1 MKFIHFGNDWFA
13 ENRTSSHHIA
23 KRIGA
28 RFPMLYVEVPGL
40 KRPGASMRD
49 LRKILEKLRM
59 TFQSPQL
66 VAPHF
71 WRMTLPQMPLRRFA
85 FIRRGNRMLSR
96 FLIRRA
102 IRNLDFNDAIAWFH
116 VPHPGFLARQLGEK
130 LTVFYCVDDY
140 SRLPGVDEI
149 AVQEMDDTL
158 TAAANIVFAC
168 NRRLMETHL
177 QHNANV
183 HLSTHG
189 VDAEMFALST
199 SPETEIPE
207 GASKLRRPVIG
218 FWGVLDPRVD
228 ISILEHLAVVRPN
241 WTILLI
247 GRAAVDVSALSRLAN
262 VVLVGTKPY
271 TELPRWAK
279 AIDVCILPY
288 AQSAWA
294 ERSSPLKLQEYLAA
308 GKPIVATPF
317 PEAQMFG
324 TLVQVAADG
333 PGFVSAIEE
342 ALATDTPERA
352 SLRQKAVQSNTWD
365 AVVESVLEKI
375 YAELRARCVMQL

>member
-40 KRPGASMRD
+40 KKPGVTPRD

-59 TFQSPQL
+59 AFRSPQL

-85 FIRRGNRMLSR
+85 FIRSGNRMLSR

-102 IRNLDFNDAIAWFH
+102 IRILDFNNAIAWFH

-140 SRLPGVDEI
+140 SKLPGVDEI
-149 AVQEMDDTL
+149 AVRDMDDTL
-158 TAAANIVFAC
+158 TEAADIVFTC

-183 HLSTHG
+183 HLSPHG
-189 VDAEMFALST
+189 VDAGMFALST

-207 GASKLRRPVIG
+207 EAKKLRRPVIG
-218 FWGVLDPRVD
+218 WMRAGRRS
-228 ISILEHLAVVRPN
+228 ISTTQRIFRR
-241 WTILLI
+241 I
-247 GRAAVDVSALSRLAN
+247 R
-262 VVLVGTKPY
+262 
-271 TELPRWAK
+271 
-279 AIDVCILPY
+279 
-288 AQSAWA
+288 
-294 ERSSPLKLQEYLAA
+294 
-308 GKPIVATPF
+308 
-317 PEAQMFG
+317 
-324 TLVQVAADG
+324 
-333 PGFVSAIEE
+333 
-342 ALATDTPERA
+342 
-352 SLRQKAVQSNTWD
+352 SLRRW
-365 AVVESVLEKI
+365 
-375 YAELRARCVMQL
+375 

>member
-1 MKFIHFGNDWFA
+1 
-13 ENRTSSHHIA
+13 
-23 KRIGA
+23 
-28 RFPMLYVEVPGL
+28 MLYVEVPGL
-40 KRPGASMRD
+40 KKPGATMRD

-71 WRMTLPQMPLRRFA
+71 WRMTLPQLPLRRFGFFLLA
-85 FIRRGNRMLSR
+85 IRLRSG

-102 IRNLDFNDAIAWFH
+102 IRSLDFNDAIAWFH

-140 SRLPGVDEI
+140 SKLPGVDEF
-149 AVQEMDDTL
+149 AVQDMDDKL
-158 TAAANIVFAC
+158 TATADIVFTC

-189 VDAEMFALST
+189 VDAGMFALST

-207 GASKLRRPVIG
+207 EANKLPRPVIG
-218 FWGVLDPRVD
+218 WWGVLDPRVD

-247 GRAAVDVSALSRLAN
+247 GRVAVDASALSRLAN
-262 VVLVGTKPY
+262 VVFVGSKPY
-271 TELPRWAK
+271 TGLPAWAK
-279 AIDVCILPY
+279 AIDVCVLPY
-288 AQSAWA
+288 APSAWT
-294 ERSSPLKLQEYLAA
+294 EHSSPLKLQEYLAA

-317 PEAQMFG
+317 PEAQRFG

-333 PGFVSAIEE
+333 PGFVGAIEE
-342 ALATDTPERA
+342 ALATNTPEQA
-352 SLRQKAVQSNTWD
+352 TLRQKAVQSNTWD
-365 AVVESVLEKI
+365 AVVEEMWGWRSSRPK
-375 YAELRARCVMQL
+375 LRARCVLQL